1 VQEQQLPANDMGAE
15 QSAFERALRG
25 VSDDDS
31 ALYADMPELGVG
43 LDGPADER
51 VRSNVRVT
59 GRMKGASLTTF
70 ERDILKAN
78 AVARVVA
85 DELGVLLSFEAI
97 PRVKNR
103 DIVKLFWKQRQC
115 MVVKVVQKFATISS
129 DADDVSTSDVIN
141 STASATTTPDNT
153 VEHHGSTNNLNSVG
167 AGAGSGASR
176 ADDEMD
182 DDGCTSVYAAPRAFY
197 LLFLMLEDMLQG
209 VQASSEIVPRAQ
221 PVADFSCSLATA
233 SPEAGMPVSE
243 TETTSGVE
251 NGGLSYARL
260 NSSATTST
268 GSSAFVDAESV
279 EDECPIC
286 K

>member
-1 VQEQQLPANDMGAE
+1 MGAE

-129 DADDVSTSDVIN
+129 AAADVSTSDVTN

-153 VEHHGSTNNLNSVG
+153 VEHHGSTNNLNSVGAGDDADAG

-221 PVADFSCSLATA
+221 PVADFGCSLATA

-243 TETTSGVE
+243 TETASGVE
-251 NGGLSYARL
+251 EGGLAYARL
-260 NSSATTST
+260 NSSVTTST